1 MEPKSP
7 FLSKT
12 LWMALIAAIAA
23 FIPVVSKFIS
33 EQPEMYGLI
42 MSGLF
47 GAVRL
52 ITKDKIS
59 IT

>member
-1 MEPKSP
+1 MEQKSP

-47 GAVRL
+47 GALRL
-52 ITKDKIS
+52 ITKDKVS

>member
-1 MEPKSP
+1 MEQKSP

-12 LWMALIAAIAA
+12 LWLALIAAIAA

-33 EQPEMYGLI
+33 EQPELYALV
-42 MSGLF
+42 MSGIF
-47 GAVRL
+47 GALRL

-59 IT
+59 IS